1 MILNPRR
8 ETMTTCLL
16 LSLSLSLSLILLGLL
31 LIRCFALS
39 RRGAF
44 LVSTAVDLSLI
55 SDIHLT

>member
-16 LSLSLSLSLILLGLL
+16 LSISLSLILLGLL